1 MCMGLRQVLL
11 LQADMLGLHARTHV
25 QSKGLRQGTVGCSEE
40 QRGDAILVMASSVSA
55 VL

>member
-1 MCMGLRQVLL
+1 MSMGLRQVLL

-25 QSKGLRQGTVGCSEE
+25 QSKGLRQGTVCCSEE
-40 QRGDAILVMASSVSA
+40 QRGDAILVLASSVSA